1 MSRVHCFGNPSARYQ
16 ICAFSNGV
24 TVFFISFY
32 FILYALI
39 FIKKRHS
46 FNPKINFT
54 DSPLIWAEVTVP
66 LNTYT
71 VNTAFFSTIP
81 LKQLS
86 ILHSGEGQQTGAFV
100 LILVLHKL
108 RLKGMQGKTMVSK
121 FVGFYARNKCIWTNR
136 DTVWRPQVISVQD

>member
-1 MSRVHCFGNPSARYQ
+1 MCIYL
-16 ICAFSNGV
+16 
-24 TVFFISFY
+24 TVFLSDFY
-32 FILYALI
+32 FILYIL
-39 FIKKRHS
+39 KKTSITAH
-46 FNPKINFT
+46 PKINFT